1 MYSAGDFI
9 VYGLSG
15 VCEIVSICDS
25 PFSETDE
32 KKYYKLHPLKEKQE
46 LTIYTPV
53 DNTSITMRRL
63 MDKSSLENFIES
75 IPEIGTLTVSVEKN
89 RREIYRQ
96 ALCSTDPVKCMELL
110 KTVHERRAVFTSLKR
125 RLPETDLE
133 FEELAKE
140 SLYRELS
147 IVLDIPFSDVSAYIT
162 RHISTESS

>member
-1 MYSAGDFI
+1 M
-9 VYGLSG
+9 
-15 VCEIVSICDS
+15 
-25 PFSETDE
+25 
-32 KKYYKLHPLKEKQE
+32 
-46 LTIYTPV
+46 
-53 DNTSITMRRL
+53 
-63 MDKSSLENFIES
+63 
-75 IPEIGTLTVSVEKN
+75 EKN